1 MFDEGNEIVSIDQ
14 GRVEALDHAFA
25 DAFQLEPGQIP
36 RGGLYPGTC
45 ARLFAGEAGITA
57 PLFRP
62 IF

>member
-25 DAFQLEPGQIP
+25 DAFQLERVKSLAADYI
-36 RGGLYPGTC
+36 RAHAL
-45 ARLFAGEAGITA
+45 AFFAGEAGITA